1 MICLE
6 KKQTCY
12 FCQCLFTCFLGF
24 LCIITAEILNLVF
37 FFCQLWKF
45 QQKYR
50 YINCIIEDV
59 LEVIGVTHFP
69 LKSEINGKCLV
80 II

>member
-6 KKQTCY
+6 KKQTC
-12 FCQCLFTCFLGF
+12 FVSVFLLAF
-24 LCIITAEILNLVF
+24 LVSCVLTAEILNLVF

-50 YINCIIEDV
+50 YINFMIEDV
-59 LEVIGVTHFP
+59 LEVIGVTHFL
-69 LKSEINGKCLV
+69 LKSEINGKCLA